1 MRPDDRAFVE
11 ELRTWVADEGAIVL
25 LALLDRYCPH
35 RSAIEAAIGQA
46 APAPVCPRHP
56 AVQLICPACAGTRG
70 GLRVS
75 DRKRLSSQAN
85 GLQGAAAG
93 STDAHGATEAHGVM
107 GSRGPASSLA
117 PTAPRP
123 RAAIH
128 PAGRT

>member
-1 MRPDDRAFVE
+1 MTRRRAPRPDPMRPDDRAFVE

-25 LALLDRYCPH
+25 LALLDRYCPPH

-85 GLQGAAAG
+85 GRKGG
-93 STDAHGATEAHGVM
+93 
-107 GSRGPASSLA
+107 
-117 PTAPRP
+117 RP
-123 RAAIH
+123 RAA
-128 PAGRT
+128 PMPTEPPKPTE